1 MRFEVCGEH
10 GYSLRGWGCYIET
23 VVPSATC
30 FTCLGSLGRDS
41 PACTTNPGG
50 AWFLLPVP
58 PQCLLVE
65 LCETGVAVD
74 LREVSGLLHNCNGH
88 GVCRETDPSL

>member
-1 MRFEVCGEH
+1 MHYKSRR
-10 GYSLRGWGCYIET
+10 SL
-23 VVPSATC
+23 VSSA
-30 FTCLGSLGRDS
+30 SS
-41 PACTTNPGG
+41 
-50 AWFLLPVP
+50 